1 MNIEITQTPGT
12 NLDQDLKFDI
22 CLTEVDYECMLILEQ
37 VMYFYMY
44 GQQITR
50 DTRNWGPAP
59 EIEEDK
65 LEFMKTFSQKIIDTE
80 NSLRR

>member
-1 MNIEITQTPGT
+1 MNIDIAQTPGT
-12 NLDQDLKFDI
+12 NLDQDLAFDI
-22 CLTEVDYECMLILEQ
+22 HLTNLDYECMLMLEQ

-50 DTRNWGPAP
+50 DTKRWGPSP

-65 LEFMKTFSQKIIDTE
+65 LEFMKTFSQKIIDVE